1 MDKSKQ
7 KYVLRYFQQVVVIS
21 DVTIAVLDQKSS
33 ERPNPYLRNWNDQ
46 PKCIKKGRIRPNYK
60 TDPRHITKIVV
71 VYLLFFQS
79 ILTATF
85 LIHCQH
91 HHHSTLDSQKGFAR
105 LTRLWFCHTHSQD
118 NKSNSWSDWFTW

>member
-7 KYVLRYFQQVVVIS
+7 KFVLRYFQQVVVIS
-21 DVTIAVLDQKSS
+21 DVAVAASDQKNS

-60 TDPRHITKIVV
+60 TDPWYITKIVV

-85 LIHCQH
+85 FNSLPTPPPPLHSGFSKRFCQVDKVMIL
-91 HHHSTLDSQKGFAR
+91 S
-105 LTRLWFCHTHSQD
+105 HT
-118 NKSNSWSDWFTW
+118 